1 MMGEE
6 QPQPAFTGCESTAPA
21 KFLTS
26 SRQGKCFRHL
36 AQRSTLQQSVLTPE
50 ASFMLH
56 RIEVTAIVVA
66 LLIAGIAVHAWLA
79 SHDDQVR
86 LQATLAAQKQ
96 LLDAADARERERDT
110 SLNNALSQIEALK
123 RNTQTPE
130 QILRDLPKYLP
141 LPQPISFAPGN
152 NSVPSKQGTIA
163 SPEDASLAGLH
174 ASRATEQGT
183 ATCPDVGT
191 ASVCQEL
198 SPQTSKSNTATADK
212 PSASDLPS
220 SPTAQIPAVDLKPLF
235 DFVQDC
241 RACQAQLAT
250 AKLDAADNA
259 TKIAAL
265 TRERDAAI
273 TAAKG
278 GSFWRRLRRN
288 ILWFAVGAGAGAV
301 AVCGTGHCRP

>member
-1 MMGEE
+1 
-6 QPQPAFTGCESTAPA
+6 
-21 KFLTS
+21 
-26 SRQGKCFRHL
+26 
-36 AQRSTLQQSVLTPE
+36 
-50 ASFMLH
+50 MLH
-56 RIEVTAIVVA
+56 KIEIAALVVA
-66 LLIAGIAVHAWLA
+66 LFIAGLAAHAWLA

-96 LLDAADARERERDT
+96 LLDAADARERERDA
-110 SLNNALSQIEALK
+110 SLNNTLSQIEALK
-123 RNTQTPE
+123 RTTQTPK

-141 LPQPISFAPGN
+141 LPQPLTFAPAN
-152 NSVPSKQGTIA
+152 NSVPSTQGA
-163 SPEDASLAGLH
+163 AAPPEDAPLAGLH
-174 ASRATEQGT
+174 TSRTTEQGT
-183 ATCPDVGT
+183 ATCPEAGT
-191 ASVCQEL
+191 APGCRQP
-198 SPQTSKSNTATADK
+198 SPQTSKNNTGSTDN
-212 PSASDLPS
+212 PTASDLPS
-220 SPTAQIPAVDLKPLF
+220 SPAAQIPTVDLKPLF

-241 RACQAQLAT
+241 RVCQAQLAT

-288 ILWFAVGAGAGAV
+288 VLWFAVGAGAGAV